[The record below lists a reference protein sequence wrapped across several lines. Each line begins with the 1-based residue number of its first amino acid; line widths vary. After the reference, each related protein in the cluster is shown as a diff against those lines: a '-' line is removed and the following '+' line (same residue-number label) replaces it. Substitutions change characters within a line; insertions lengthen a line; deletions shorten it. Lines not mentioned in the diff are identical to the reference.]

1 MSNTLAL
8 ATRLRSMSDAELA
21 DAMRARGVATTGIK
35 DFFDLAEAFLG
46 SASIQQM
53 LTRLERETLAV
64 LAVIGALAE
73 TGELAEDGKLAESG
87 GHPTA
92 ADVASRLLALGAPP
106 SAHGPVTAESVTTRA
121 AEAAAL
127 LLLHEEDGRLMVYD
141 AVRAQ
146 LASWPSLD
154 LPGFHELAATPPP
167 ASLGSVPDV
176 DRRFVDRLAAD
187 HAFAATT
194 ALAELLT
201 ELEREPARELSRGGL
216 ALPDSKRLACVM
228 SVELDTVAVYLD
240 VADRA
245 GLVARERTSWMV
257 TEAAGSW
264 LLQPSSARWVLL
276 AGAWLDRLPGD
287 IRHLLSERTRS
298 LWGAGMRSYIDWLYP
313 AGGDWMDERVTAN
326 TRHAELLGITAN
338 NAPSG
343 PGSRLLAG
351 DTHAAEAAM
360 TALLPTEVE
369 QVYLQHDLSVVA
381 PGPLTPRMD
390 ARLRTLAD
398 VESRALAF
406 SYRISSS
413 SLNRAMAA
421 GETAETLL
429 AFLTSVSLTGI
440 PQPLDYLIAETVE
453 RYGLVRAGE
462 VHDETTEARS
472 YLRSDDA
479 DLLSAI
485 VVDQNLSMLGL
496 VRVSS
501 GRILTRCELDT
512 VFWALSEARYPVAA
526 EDADGGIIALKHRHS
541 TRLAA
546 AVVADPIDTMLERLR
561 LGGEPGDD
569 ENGQAWLIRQ
579 IEVAIRARAALTVT
593 VTMPNGTSMDYHLE
607 PTSLGGGRLRARDRK
622 SAIERTLP
630 LSSIA
635 TIAPAP

>member
-8 ATRLRSMSDAELA
+8 ASRLRSMSDNELA
-21 DAMRARGVATTGIK
+21 DAMRVRGIAGTGIK

-64 LAVIGALAE
+64 LAVVGALAE
-73 TGELAEDGKLAESG
+73 DGEQ
-87 GHPTA
+87 PTA
-92 ADVASRLLALGAPP
+92 ADVASHLLAFGAPSTAP
-106 SAHGPVTAESVTTRA
+106 GPVTAESVTARA
-121 AEAAAL
+121 TGAAGL
-127 LLLHEEDGRLMVYD
+127 LLLHVEDGRFAVYD
-141 AVRAQ
+141 DVRTQ
-146 LASWPSLD
+146 LTSWPSLG
-154 LPGFHELAATPPP
+154 LPGLDELVTTPPP
-167 ASLGSVPDV
+167 ASLEPVPDIN
-176 DRRFVDRLAAD
+176 RRFVDRFAAD

-194 ALAELLT
+194 AMAELLT
-201 ELEREPARELSRGGL
+201 ELEREPARELSRGGI
-216 ALPDSKRLACVM
+216 ALPDSKRLAGVM
-228 SVELDTVAVYLD
+228 AVELDAVTIYLE

-245 GLVARERTSWMV
+245 GLVTRERTSWMV

-276 AGAWLDRLPGD
+276 AGTWLDRLPGD
-287 IRHLLSERTRS
+287 IRHLLRARTRS
-298 LWGAGMRSYIDWLYP
+298 LWGAGLRSYIDWLYP
-313 AGGDWMDERVTAN
+313 AGGNWMDERITAN

-338 NAPSG
+338 NALSS
-343 PGSRLLAG
+343 PGSLLLVG
-351 DTHAAEAAM
+351 DTDAAEATM
-360 TALLPTEVE
+360 TTLLPTEVE

-381 PGPLTPRMD
+381 PGPLTPRVD

-406 SYRISSS
+406 SYRISAS

-421 GETAETLL
+421 GETADTLL
-429 AFLTSVSLTGI
+429 SFLGSISLTGI
-440 PQPLDYLIAETVE
+440 PQPLDYLIAETAE

-462 VHDETTEARS
+462 VHDRTTEAKS

-485 VVDQNLSMLGL
+485 AVDQNLSALGL

-512 VFWALSEARYPVAA
+512 VFWALSEARYPVAV
-526 EDADGGIIALKHRHS
+526 EDADGGIISLKHRHS
-541 TRLAA
+541 TRGAPAA
-546 AVVADPIDTMLERLR
+546 AADPIDALLERLR
-561 LGGEPGDD
+561 LGGEPGED
-569 ENGQAWLIRQ
+569 ENDQAWLVRQ
-579 IEVAIRARAALTVT
+579 IEVAIRAHAALTVT
-593 VTMPNGTSMDYHLE
+593 VTMPNGTSIDYQLE

-635 TIAPAP
+635 TIAPVP